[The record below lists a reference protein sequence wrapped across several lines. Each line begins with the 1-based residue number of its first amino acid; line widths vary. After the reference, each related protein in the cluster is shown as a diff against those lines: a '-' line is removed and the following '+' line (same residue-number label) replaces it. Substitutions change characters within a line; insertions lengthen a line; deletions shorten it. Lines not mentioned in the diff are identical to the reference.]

1 LPGPGIM
8 AGVNTVVIDE
18 PEYPVIN
25 AHPTFFAVLRN
36 WQMWDYTRLV
46 GGTAIGAG
54 WGFAVGVCRSAGALS
69 AHTQLSLSCSPCLQ
83 SRASRDVMHA
93 HSRHALSLAT
103 RLRRPFYLLGSEECC
118 TPPT

>member
-1 LPGPGIM
+1 M

-36 WQMWDYTRLV
+36 WQLWDYTRLI

-54 WGFAVGVCRSAGALS
+54 WGFAVGALCAAALS
-69 AHTQLSLSCSPCLQ
+69 AYT
-83 SRASRDVMHA
+83 
-93 HSRHALSLAT
+93 
-103 RLRRPFYLLGSEECC
+103 
-118 TPPT
+118 

>member
-1 LPGPGIM
+1 MPGPGIM

-69 AHTQLSLSCSPCLQ
+69 AHTQLSLGCSPFLQ

-93 HSRHALSLAT
+93 HNRHALSLAT
-103 RLRRPFYLLGSEECC
+103 RLRRPFCLLGSEECC